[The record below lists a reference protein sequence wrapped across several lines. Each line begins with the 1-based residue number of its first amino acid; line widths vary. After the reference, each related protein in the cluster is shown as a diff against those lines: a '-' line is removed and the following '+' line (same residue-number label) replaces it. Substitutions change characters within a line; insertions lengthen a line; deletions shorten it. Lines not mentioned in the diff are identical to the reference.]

1 MSRKPPTSFF
11 DDDDF
16 MEEMANVRPLKGQKK
31 VRDTGVDD
39 LSETDAPPP
48 PPKPKTAPAK
58 PFEAPKA
65 PDITALDFEIS
76 HHEHWRLEGYRPG
89 VDPKL
94 RRELARGEREY
105 TRRFD
110 LHGYR
115 LLEAQHALK
124 HFLTTSWEQGHRCV
138 LVVHGKGGHADGGM
152 GAIKNNFR
160 HWLEKLP
167 FVLAYHT
174 AIPRHGGDGASYV
187 LLRRYRKEETER

>member
-11 DDDDF
+11 EDDDF
-16 MEEMANVRPLKGQKK
+16 MEEMADVRPLRGRKK
-31 VRDTGVDD
+31 IRDTGVDD
-39 LSETDAPPP
+39 FSDE
-48 PPKPKTAPAK
+48 TAPTAVT
-58 PFEAPKA
+58 PKA
-65 PDITALDFEIS
+65 KTPQKQPAVLQATAPDFEIS

-89 VDPKL
+89 VDHKL
-94 RRELARGEREY
+94 RRQLARGEREY
-105 TRRFD
+105 TRVFD

-115 LLEAQHALK
+115 LLKAQQALQ
-124 HFLTTSWEQGHRCV
+124 HFLTTSWQQGHRCV
-138 LVVHGKGGHADGGM
+138 LVVHGKGGNADGGM

-187 LLRRYRKEETER
+187 LFKRYHKQEQSE